1 MDEICMHEINWAE
14 PFDKPLSGAAK
25 GVLATMMCLPESD
38 YLTAEELYSRFKA
51 DPPMVIDDALAEL
64 MSEDKQFLICVNG
77 RYAVNK
83 MKLVEIN
90 TI

>member
-1 MDEICMHEINWAE
+1 MREINWAE

-25 GVLATMMCLPESD
+25 GVLATMMCPPESD

-64 MSEDKQFLICVNG
+64 TSEDRQYLICVGG

-83 MKLVEIN
+83 MKLLEIN